1 MSTADECYNAFLA
14 IEQET
19 ISKLKTK
26 ENENRFISETID
38 FFKSQQTMTNFTSA
52 TTTTTTDHK
61 CKVSIN
67 DLDSLS
73 DDTLQMIKHNKIN
86 EMIKRIGESEFIPK
100 QCILNIIDGKMM
112 AVNRNLSRN
121 KNAIT
126 INKDYV
132 KVFENSSSISNDG
145 DNNNNNNVNNGFNA
159 LMMMDSSSAENAR
172 SVYGYI
178 VYEILYS
185 MENEQERKQIILQ
198 HQKRYGIN
206 SGHNNTIPALNC
218 FSVLKELKSICKPI
232 DTKILS
238 STSDLS
244 VLDEGGYGKI
254 VVQMKIPLIKFC
266 NFIRLESTVL
276 CTTEYQR
283 EHLCIKVISQD
294 EDSPVTFRVDNNNNQ
309 INHKQMYF
317 NKVTKEYERGLCF
330 QPEYHHAKNLK
341 TVWKFDNI
349 FICKETGTV
358 HICGFR
364 CDRMVRSIDY
374 NMICPLTGVIIDDYV
389 MDSKEFKSYVSP
401 AEYKDNQVRYMKDI
415 QMVLNGAY
423 SAAIEEKEKKKI
435 ELLTNKKEK
444 EVSNIIKTDSNE
456 TMLPM
461 SSPTLPVLKK
471 KKITKPI
478 AKSAPVVNHHKRK
491 KNPEYLIPNSITNIK
506 LIEIHK
512 EQKTVNEII
521 DNPHQYTR
529 NMDFIKNKRQRP
541 SMMNY
546 SPTSYIKSDG
556 TIDPIL
562 YLEHKIQRKSHD
574 MKKSCLAFALKIIL
588 NLFSNERFELEEI
601 KNLDVEQMIIRNW
614 QMYEKK
620 CATNDV
626 FTCATDYLVMA
637 ENTRNSNPSF
647 MKFNFTIDSRVQLA
661 LSYAR
666 KVLSLW
672 YILRKNTRMIEDSA
686 TTTVTGITHYYFSN
700 FVISAMLMFQN
711 GCVISIMDDLDYERM
726 KANTE
731 NISKK
736 RVSTIIIDDEMS
748 ANDDEEEDDS
758 DISELDSSK
767 SKIKTTKKLKKKKK
781 SPAIPITKKKKKKRY
796 TKEDGSIFSPYST
809 TIETSMSPPPILQS
823 STNTVES
830 NNTLST
836 INNQNNS
843 IILHPQLSSS
853 SSSSIIVSD
862 ILNPSKIQ
870 TVVIIKKDELLQNG
884 CLSISNDYIKITKKK
899 KSITRNDPIVEITK
913 QIEHYIQET
922 VQLKLVSY
930 EAFKLEYVDYET
942 IEQKW
947 FMDINA
953 KIVD

>member
-1 MSTADECYNAFLA
+1 METADECYNAFLA
-14 IEQET
+14 IEQEN
-19 ISKLKTK
+19 ISRLKTK

-38 FFKSQQTMTNFTSA
+38 FFKSQQTMTNFTTA
-52 TTTTTTDHK
+52 TTTTDHK

-73 DDTLQMIKHNKIN
+73 DETLQMIKHNKIN
-86 EMIKRIGESEFIPK
+86 EMIKRINESEFIPK
-100 QCILNIIDGKMM
+100 QCTLNVIDGKM
-112 AVNRNLSRN
+112 VTGNRNLSRN

-126 INKDYV
+126 INKDYA
-132 KVFENSSSISNDG
+132 KVFENSSSNDDG
-145 DNNNNNNVNNGFNA
+145 NSNNNGLNA
-159 LMMMDSSSAENAR
+159 LMMMTDSSSAENAR

-198 HQKRYGIN
+198 YQKRYGIN
-206 SGHNNTIPALNC
+206 SGHNNTIAALNC

-266 NFIRLESTVL
+266 NFIKLESTVL

-294 EDSPVTFRVDNNNNQ
+294 EDSPVTFRVDSTQ
-309 INHKQMYF
+309 MIINHKQMYF

-358 HICGFR
+358 HTCGFR

-389 MDSKEFKSYVSP
+389 IDSKEFKSYVSP
-401 AEYKDNQVRYMKDI
+401 TEYKDNQVRYMKDI
-415 QMVLNGAY
+415 QIVLNGAY

-435 ELLTNKKEK
+435 ELLTMKKEQ
-444 EVSNIIKTDSNE
+444 EMNNHNNNIIKTDSNE

-461 SSPTLPVLKK
+461 SSPTLPILKK
-471 KKITKPI
+471 KKIKSI
-478 AKSAPVVNHHKRK
+478 AKSAPVVSTTHHKRK

-562 YLEHKIQRKSHD
+562 YLEHKMQRKSHD

-711 GCVISIMDDLDYERM
+711 GCVISIMDDLDYDRM
-726 KANTE
+726 KANAE

-736 RVSTIIIDDEMS
+736 RVITTTIDDEIS
-748 ANDDEEEDDS
+748 SDADDDDDS
-758 DISELDSSK
+758 DISELDSISK
-767 SKIKTTKKLKKKKK
+767 SKIKIKKTKKKK
-781 SPAIPITKKKKKKRY
+781 SPVIPIIKKKKKKRY
-796 TKEDGSIFSPYST
+796 TKDDGSIFSPYST
-809 TIETSMSPPPILQS
+809 SIETSMSPPPPPILQP
-823 STNTVES
+823 STTVES

-836 INNQNNS
+836 INNHNNS
-843 IILHPQLSSS
+843 IILYPPSLL
-853 SSSSIIVSD
+853 SSSIIVSD